1 MRSLFTA
8 SDIAEILAEPGA
20 PVLYPTDEQRRVIE
34 QPLGPTTLVIA
45 GAGSGKTTTM
55 ANRVVWLVANGLVRA
70 GGILGLTFTRKAAGE
85 LADRVRR
92 QLMTFLEHAAHR
104 GARVL
109 SLEQQTQVERL
120 SYELEESF
128 EFPEISTFNAF
139 AVSVLQEFGASAGL
153 ASGAS
158 LLDEAAA
165 WNLAREVVL
174 QSEEDELRRNDFSLT
189 SLVDQV
195 IHLDGAVHE
204 HLTSFDSVIR
214 HSDALTEV
222 ARLPYNDKE
231 LDSGLSGKL
240 YADLRK
246 TLQDV
251 GSTSLIARLA
261 AEFARTKQERGLL
274 EYSDQVALALQTV
287 ERSPDAVEILA
298 ARSPVVL
305 LDEMQDTSVGQTK
318 LLSRI
323 FAGNSVMA
331 VGDPHQSIYGWRGAS
346 SSNLLDFH
354 ASFSRRGNAG
364 ETLTLSTSWRNARV
378 ILEAAN
384 VIAAPLRASS
394 VIDVPTLQERP
405 GVPQGSIAVTYPE
418 TIHAE
423 FAEVAQWLAT
433 SRDEWERKEGVL
445 PTAAVIMRSRK
456 FMPHISAE
464 LTRHGI
470 PNEIVGLGGLLTT
483 PEVTDVVAVL
493 RCLWYA
499 DANSELI
506 RVLSGPRFRVGVA
519 DIHGL
524 RRASRWFSG
533 RDHTQQ
539 RVAEDERLL
548 LTEDVDEV
556 SLLDALDHLADSPVG
571 HVAFRGITDTGRDRM
586 IEAALLLRDLR
597 SLISASIADL
607 VDAIVHALRL
617 DIELESNEYSLHE
630 GAAARA
636 NLDSFVDVV
645 ENFIS
650 TDAEGSL
657 RSLLLWL
664 ERTMRDDA
672 VAEHVA
678 QAEPGTV
685 QIITGHSAK
694 GLEWDLVAIP
704 RLVTDEFPTRSR
716 DAGGWLRSGALPDEC
731 RGDRHHRP
739 RLEWRLAATQ
749 AELRA
754 RIADYRE
761 ENIALHEDE
770 ERRLA
775 YVALTRA
782 RHAALLSG
790 AFWAQAKKPRHPSP
804 YLVEL
809 TDAGL
814 ISGIPADSRHEEHP
828 DTHREETLQWPL
840 DPLGR
845 RAGAVHAAADAV
857 RRTLKAGPKRSEV
870 ERSVELLLQEAEARS
885 RTPQNSAQ
893 SVNRVNAS
901 AFHEFI
907 ADPEAASRQR
917 LRPIPAR
924 PHRNTRVGNL
934 FHEWVER
941 RTSTA
946 LGTAIPLAFEIETEA
961 SEEPEVTLHTEDASR
976 ALEDLQEKFER
987 SRWAQLQPIAVEQEV
1002 SIPFLTGRIV
1012 CKLDAVYRIGERI
1025 EIVDWKT
1032 GRAPATAA
1040 ERTQRMLQLDLY
1052 RHAYA
1057 AHSGVP
1063 VENIDV
1069 ALFYVAEEQE
1079 IRGTAPRELRELE
1092 DLWTRAMSQ
1101 A

>member
-1 MRSLFTA
+1 MRAFFSART
-8 SDIAEILAEPGA
+8 IAEILAEPGA
-20 PVLYPTDEQRRVIE
+20 PVLYPTDEQRLVIE

-55 ANRVVWLVANGLVRA
+55 ANRVVWLVANGFVRA

-92 QLMTFLEHAAHR
+92 QLMTFLEHAAQDGP
-104 GARVL
+104 GAL
-109 SLEQQTQVERL
+109 SPEQRAQVNQL
-120 SYELEESF
+120 SYELEETF
-128 EFPEISTFNAF
+128 ELPEISTFNAF

-165 WNLAREVVL
+165 WNLAREVIL
-174 QSEEDELRRNDFSLT
+174 QSEEDELRRQDFSLT

-195 IHLDGAVHE
+195 LHLDGAVQE
-204 HLTSFDSVIR
+204 HLTSFDSVVR
-214 HSDALTEV
+214 HSDAFLDV

-231 LDSGLSGKL
+231 LASGPSGKL
-240 YADLRK
+240 YADVRK
-246 TLQDV
+246 HLGDV
-251 GSTSLIARLA
+251 GSTGLIARLA
-261 AEFARTKQERGLL
+261 AKFAHTKQERGLL

-287 ERSPDAVEILA
+287 ERSPDAAQILA

-354 ASFSRRGNAG
+354 SSFSRHGSAG

-394 VIDVPTLQERP
+394 AIDVPTLQERP
-405 GVPQGSIAVTYPE
+405 GAPQGSITVAYPE

-423 FAEVAQWLAT
+423 FTEVAQWLAT
-433 SRDEWERKEGVL
+433 SRDEWRQKTGNL

-456 FMPHISAE
+456 FMPHVSAE
-464 LTRHGI
+464 LTRNGI
-470 PNEIVGLGGLLTT
+470 PNEVVGLGGLLTT
-483 PEVTDVVAVL
+483 PEVTDVVATL

-506 RVLSGPRFRVGVA
+506 RILSGPRFRVGVA

-524 RRASRWFSG
+524 RRASRWFAG

-539 RVAEDERLL
+539 RVAADERVLL
-548 LTEDVDEV
+548 PEDIDEV
-556 SLLDALDHLADSPVG
+556 SLLDALDHLADSPAQ
-571 HVAFRGITDTGRDRM
+571 HLAFRGITDTGRDRM
-586 IEAALLLRDLR
+586 MEAAHMLRDLR
-597 SLISASIADL
+597 SFISASTADL

-630 GAAARA
+630 GAAVRA

-645 ENFIS
+645 ENFIA

-664 ERTMRDDA
+664 ERTMRDDS

-704 RLVTDEFPTRSR
+704 RLVTDEFPTRAR

-739 RLEWRLAATQ
+739 RLDWRLAETQ
-749 AELRA
+749 AELRE

-761 ENIALHEDE
+761 ENAALHEEE

-782 RHAALLSG
+782 RHAAFLSG
-790 AFWAQAKKPRHPSP
+790 SFWTTAKKPRHPST
-804 YLVEL
+804 YLAEL
-809 TDAGL
+809 EDRGL
-814 ISGIPADSRHEEHP
+814 IGGIPADSRHDEHP
-828 DTHREETLQWPL
+828 EAHREETLEWPL

-845 RAGAVHAAADAV
+845 RAGAVRAAADAV
-857 RRTLKAGPKRSEV
+857 RQSLQAGPKRGDL
-870 ERSVELLLQEAEARS
+870 ERSVQLLLEEAEV
-885 RTPQNSAQ
+885 RTRTTKNSAQ
-893 SVNRVNAS
+893 GVNRVNAS

-907 ADPEAASRQR
+907 ADPEAASMQR

-961 SEEPEVTLHTEDASR
+961 PDEPELSSDSEDTSA
-976 ALEDLQEKFER
+976 ALSDLQEKFER

-1002 SIPFLTGRIV
+1002 SIPFLAGRIV
-1012 CKLDAVYRIGERI
+1012 CKLDAVYRMGDRI

-1032 GRAPATAA
+1032 GRAPATEV
-1040 ERTQRMLQLDLY
+1040 ERTQRLLQLDLY

-1063 VENIDV
+1063 LENIDV
-1069 ALFYVAEEQE
+1069 ALFYVAEERV
-1079 IRGTAPRELRELE
+1079 IRGSEPRELRDLE

-1101 A
+1101 S